1 MPNDL
6 DPDVVQL
13 AKDVVGTMAPAEL
26 PLFNTLSREYA
37 RDPDRALKA
46 GAGQDEVLGF
56 GVELGLLLTPAVI
69 AVAETV
75 IKFVAAEILKIG
87 QQAAGTAVDSTVH
100 ELVSRAVSGSSA
112 KAANHATFSAEQ
124 LAEVRK
130 IALGRALSLH
140 LDRDQAD
147 RLADAMVARLA
158 TAV

>member
-1 MPNDL
+1 MPKDL
-6 DPDVVQL
+6 DPDVAQL
-13 AKDVVGTMAPAEL
+13 ARDVVGTMAPAEL
-26 PLFNTLSREYA
+26 PLFNTVSREYA

-46 GAGQDEVLGF
+46 SVGQDEVLGF
-56 GVELGLLLTPAVI
+56 GVEVGLLLTPAVI

-100 ELVSRAVSGSSA
+100 ELVSRAVGGSSE
-112 KAANHATFSAEQ
+112 KAAKRAAFSAEQ

-130 IALGRALSLH
+130 VAVGRALSLH
-140 LDRDQAD
+140 LEHDRADQ
-147 RLADAMVARLA
+147 LADAMVARLA